1 MPELERRGVPVLLP
15 SAWVR
20 APARIRANV
29 SAQRRRA
36 VERPPL
42 DRRRSRSFDWRLA
55 VGDVDLGED
64 ELAELAAAKSPV
76 VRVAGRWQALRQADV
91 QRALRFLE
99 RRKRGGGVVDLVR
112 TVSGLETDEAGL
124 DLGDVTLD
132 RALAE
137 LLDGDARFEPLGDAE
152 GDAVRPVRLP
162 GARSRLAAPARRPRD
177 RRDPRRRHGARQDG
191 AGDRD
196 APLRARERRA
206 RSGRR
211 SSSAR

>member
-1 MPELERRGVPVLLP
+1 MPVLLP
-15 SAWVR
+15 TAWVR

-29 SAQRRRA
+29 SARIGAQTSGLLSTEA
-36 VERPPL
+36 L
-42 DRRRSRSFDWRLA
+42 ASFDWRLA
-55 VGDVDLGED
+55 VGDVDLDEA

-76 VRVAGRWQALRQADV
+76 VRVAGRWQALRQSDV

-112 TVSGLETDEAGL
+112 TVSGIETDEAGL
-124 DLGDVTLD
+124 ELGDVTLD
-132 RALAE
+132 TQLTE
-137 LLDGDARFEPLGDAE
+137 LLDGDARFEPLATPQGH
-152 GDAVRPVRLP
+152 AVRPVRLP
-162 GARSRLAAPARRPRD
+162 GARPRLAAPARRPRD

-196 APLRARERRA
+196 AALRARGGHGRLA
-206 RSGRR
+206 RR